1 MEEPEPGP
9 RSHRG
14 LKIAGFLAFAAG
26 GAVTVFLLI
35 HSGFSPVATALANL
49 GVIGLI
55 IIALAHLPI
64 VALLGAAWWAIAR
77 PVERRGIFTF
87 IWARAVRDGA
97 AEALPF
103 SQLGG
108 YVIGARALSLS
119 GVDAH
124 SASVSTF
131 VDLAVEFSAK
141 IPYLLLGLVLLEEL
155 TPSRAGG
162 LAIIGIGVCLGVSAL
177 LLHPRASTAPGR
189 LIGAVLSR
197 WTRFAQSRQRILD
210 LLAQM
215 TLRRQALLPSAL
227 LHFLC
232 WALGAAET
240 WLIFHLMHA
249 PISIGAALVIDS
261 LVGGMRMVSFF
272 VPASIG
278 VQEGGY
284 VLLCGL
290 FGMHPG
296 TALAFSFA
304 RRARDILIAAPVLL
318 SWQAREAKALLP
330 GHARAPN
337 LGNAAAPQQHR
348 ED

>member
-1 MEEPEPGP
+1 MEEPERGA
-9 RSHRG
+9 RSHRR
-14 LKIAGFLAFAAG
+14 LKIVGILAFAAG
-26 GAVTVFLLI
+26 VAITVYLLL
-35 HSGFSPVATALANL
+35 HAGLSPVATALARL
-49 GVIGLI
+49 GVTGLVV
-55 IIALAHLPI
+55 IALAHLPI

-77 PVERRGIFTF
+77 PVERTAVINF

-103 SQLGG
+103 SQVGG
-108 YVIGARALSLS
+108 YVIGARALTLS
-119 GVDAH
+119 GADAP

-141 IPYLLLGLVLLEEL
+141 IPYLLLGLVMLERL
-155 TPSRAGG
+155 TPSKAGG
-162 LAIIGIGVCLGVSAL
+162 LAIIGIGACLAISAL
-177 LLHPRASTAPGR
+177 LLHPRASAAPGR
-189 LIGAVLSR
+189 LAGALLSR
-197 WTRFAQSRQRILD
+197 WTRFAQSRRRILD

-240 WLIFHLMHA
+240 WLIFHLMHT
-249 PISIGAALVIDS
+249 PISLGAALVIDS

-272 VPASIG
+272 VPASVG

-290 FGMHPG
+290 FGIHPG
-296 TALAFSFA
+296 AALAFSFA

-318 SWQAREAKALLP
+318 SWQAREARALIP
-330 GHARAPN
+330 TKVRSSAKEP
-337 LGNAAAPQQHR
+337 
-348 ED
+348 

>member
-1 MEEPEPGP
+1 VEEPESGP
-9 RSHRG
+9 RSHRR
-14 LKIAGFLAFAAG
+14 LKIVGFLAFAAG
-26 GAVTVFLLI
+26 AAVTAFLLVRA
-35 HSGFSPVATALANL
+35 GLSPVATALASL
-49 GVIGLI
+49 GVTGLVI
-55 IIALAHLPI
+55 VALAHLPI

-77 PVERRGIFTF
+77 PVERTGVINF

-103 SQLGG
+103 SQVGG

-141 IPYLLLGLVLLEEL
+141 IPYLLLGLVMLEEL
-155 TPSRAGG
+155 TPSKAGG
-162 LAIIGIGVCLGVSAL
+162 LAIIGIGVCLAISAV
-177 LLHPRASTAPGR
+177 LLHPRASAAPGQLAGR
-189 LIGAVLSR
+189 LLSR
-197 WTRFAQSRQRILD
+197 WTRLAQSRERILD

-215 TLRRQALLPSAL
+215 TLRREALLPSAL
-227 LHFLC
+227 LHFVC
-232 WALGAAET
+232 WVLGAGET
-240 WLIFHLMHA
+240 WLIFRLMHS
-249 PISIGAALVIDS
+249 PISLGAALVIDS
-261 LVGGMRMVSFF
+261 LVGGLRMVSFF

-290 FGMHPG
+290 FGIDPG
-296 TALAFSFA
+296 VALAFSFA

-318 SWQAREAKALLP
+318 SWQGREARALLP
-330 GHARAPN
+330 GRAK
-337 LGNAAAPQQHR
+337 LDKAVTPQR
-348 ED
+348 AGDK